1 MTRASLGEGVSFHPV
16 IYFHAEVK
24 FWTPRADIPVHSQY
38 LPWGR
43 LSKGQE
49 GTVLGIVSLV
59 WGSGTLE
66 SVESYCYSS
75 LPPLKNFTHLNAW
88 SWGLPGREWAVLKCG
103 IILLAINCWE
113 IASNL
118 LGCPP
123 LWARRPKAGR
133 VQIWPGTPAGSNPRA
148 KSRALPLS
156 LVALLPNSELSAY
169 K

>member
-1 MTRASLGEGVSFHPV
+1 MKNKNDS
-16 IYFHAEVK
+16 
-24 FWTPRADIPVHSQY
+24 SQ
-38 LPWGR
+38 PWGR
-43 LSKGQE
+43 SFLPPSHIFPCRSEVLNTKSRHSSPQPVFTLRK
-49 GTVLGIVSLV
+49 TVLGIVSLV